1 MASPSSLALQPFSY
15 LGGSFYV
22 FVSWELFPSRDSYG
36 TPEVSAAWN
45 THSEAYWIIS
55 WPISLLVYF

>member
-22 FVSWELFPSRDSYG
+22 FVSWGSFPSSGSYG
-36 TPEVSAAWN
+36 TPEISAASN
-45 THSEAYWIIS
+45 AHSEPYWIIS